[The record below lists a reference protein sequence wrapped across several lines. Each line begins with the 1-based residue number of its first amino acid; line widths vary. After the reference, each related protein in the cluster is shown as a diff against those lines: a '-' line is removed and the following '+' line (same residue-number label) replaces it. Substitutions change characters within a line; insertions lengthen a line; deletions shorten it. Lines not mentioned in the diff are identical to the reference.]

1 MKIIVFLI
9 KIFLHLIFRI
19 QVHGAE
25 NFPMDGAVIVAL
37 NHKSNW
43 DGPIAA
49 VMFPRPLCFMAKKV
63 LFKIPVV
70 STVLKRAH
78 AIPVNRNGFDIAAIK
93 AAMAALRAGKG
104 IGIFPEG
111 TRVFTKERP
120 QAKSG
125 AVMMAEKTGAPIV
138 PVGIRGDYRL
148 WAKIELYIGEPI
160 TVKAAEGKLSPEEQ
174 QAVTDNLMKTIYH
187 MADTGEFV

>member
-1 MKIIVFLI
+1 MKLIVCLI
-9 KIFLHLIFRI
+9 KGFLRLVFRI

-25 NFPMDGAVIVAL
+25 NFPADGAVIVAL

-49 VMFPRPLCFMAKKV
+49 IMLPRTLCFMAKKV

-78 AIPVNRNGFDIAAIK
+78 AIPVNRNGFDISAIK
-93 AAMAALRAGKG
+93 AAMAALKAGKG

-111 TRVFTKERP
+111 TRVFTDERP

-125 AVMMAEKTGAPIV
+125 AAMMAEKTGTPIV
-138 PVGIRGDYRL
+138 PVAIRGHYRL
-148 WAKIELYIGEPI
+148 WAKIDLLIGKPI
-160 TVKAAEGKLSPEEQ
+160 TVKAAEGKLSPEELQ
-174 QAVTDNLMKTIYH
+174 TVTDNLMNTIYD
-187 MADTGEFV
+187 MVDTGKIQ

>member
-1 MKIIVFLI
+1 MKIISFLI
-9 KIFLHLIFRI
+9 KSFLRLIFRI
-19 QVHGAE
+19 RIHGAE
-25 NFPMDGAVIVAL
+25 NFPMDGPVIVAL

-49 VMFPRPLCFMAKKV
+49 LMLPRTLCFMAKKI
-63 LFKIPVV
+63 LFKIPIV
-70 STVLKRAH
+70 SAVLKRAH

-93 AAMAALRAGKG
+93 AAMGALRAGKG

-111 TRVFTKERP
+111 TRVFTAERP
-120 QAKSG
+120 RAKSG

-148 WAKIELYIGEPI
+148 FAKIDLHIGKPI
-160 TVKAAEGKLSPEEQ
+160 TVKGADGKLSPEEQ
-174 QAVTDNLMKTIYH
+174 QAVTDELMKTIYH
-187 MADTGEFV
+187 MADTGETL

>member
-1 MKIIVFLI
+1 MKVIVFLA
-9 KIFLHLIFRI
+9 KSFLRFIFRI
-19 QVHGAE
+19 HVHGEE
-25 NFPMDGAVIVAL
+25 NFPKEGAVIVAM

-43 DGPIAA
+43 DGPVVA
-49 VMFPRPLCFMAKKV
+49 VMLPRPLCFMAKKI

-93 AAMAALRAGKG
+93 AAMGALRAGKG

-111 TRVFTKERP
+111 TRVFTAERP

-138 PVGIRGDYRL
+138 PVGIRGDYHL
-148 WAKIELYIGEPI
+148 FAKIDLHIGKPI
-160 TVKAAEGKLSPEEQ
+160 TVKGADGKLSPEEQ
-174 QAVTDNLMKTIYH
+174 QAVTDDLMKTIYH
-187 MADTGEFV
+187 MADTGETL